1 MLTAPL
7 FDIVEWYRIHEQ
19 NRNMWSDGLE
29 MDLIWIICG
38 WD

>member
-7 FDIVEWYRIHEQ
+7 FDMVQAYRLE
-19 NRNMWSDGLE
+19 RGYNMWSDGLE
-29 MDLIWIICG
+29 MDLIWIIYG